1 MKTSRIQFSS
11 RTGALLLVAGLGLGA
26 AGPAI
31 GDADATLE
39 NHSFGQDGM
48 WEQERMSN
56 QGSSDRDRSRPEKR
70 NILGLEIA

>member
-1 MKTSRIQFSS
+1 MKTSRTRFSS
-11 RTGALLLVAGLGLGA
+11 RTGALLLVAGLGVGG

-48 WEQERMSN
+48 WTQERMSN
-56 QGSSDRDRSRPEKR
+56 EDSTDREQSRPEKR